1 MIWRR
6 YTKKLYRLN
15 GAVVLTPIP
24 IYKYPH
30 VALKTQV
37 WSSLYTILFL
47 NHRQIRKQWF
57 FLSLFFHLY
66 VKYRWFR
73 RLMLKNKFSNYW
85 RVGVSSI
92 RKSFRDT
99 VISKFN
105 VFFSLRNQKIF
116 PEILKY
122 VIKIIIR
129 KIGNVI
135 LKEYLFILEVYESWE
150 IRIHLMFCQWIK
162 SYFL

>member
-1 MIWRR
+1 
-6 YTKKLYRLN
+6 
-15 GAVVLTPIP
+15 
-24 IYKYPH
+24 
-30 VALKTQV
+30 
-37 WSSLYTILFL
+37 
-47 NHRQIRKQWF
+47 
-57 FLSLFFHLY
+57 
-66 VKYRWFR
+66 
-73 RLMLKNKFSNYW
+73 MLKNKFSNYW

-135 LKEYLFILEVYESWE
+135 LKEYLFILEVYES
-150 IRIHLMFCQWIK
+150 
-162 SYFL
+162 